1 MEKAINVGL
10 GRTIPDYFCPKSK
23 VKDLIPLGSHRHQ
36 GPVSKPVTHQEICM
50 KPIQPP
56 NHRPSYP
63 PLRQALTL
71 KRSDMDHRGKHSS
84 TCHPN
89 SPGVPRGTPG
99 SLTNSHSQVRKVQ
112 SAPISLNQ
120 SKDIRCSLGPGK
132 VNPLSPP
139 SNKSETPPLCKPST
153 PRSTS
158 EEDSHKGGPRGGCS
172 RPASQ
177 PRKLVVPTSHT
188 FISGQECHSLP
199 SSHSDH
205 WSPGSSLSRQHS
217 SQSPGDGMNK
227 LDNGCSVSPNM
238 QVFHVNCLP
247 KPKEHIS
254 LEQKRTPST
263 ERSTA
268 GGSRSLS
275 RKRNRNS
282 ESEDRDC
289 IGDQAK
295 RSCPPDT
302 RPQPMAGM
310 EPRPST
316 ASSQPL
322 RSQFSIGTKQVY
334 MKPSLSPTLKLQEW
348 LSPVKDG
355 IHYGQGMEEKG
366 KSPASTK
373 PVKHFL
379 QGQTRAP
386 SQGFRDRS
394 GNLQSGNTQGGSLTL
409 SLRMP
414 NKDVS
419 KTEIR
424 EGSSGKPVGS
434 IDHRASKL
442 TTSLSLGSPRSRGTE
457 QNKAAR
463 LRRTLIQQDEL
474 FTPDPVILVSNPS
487 PKSKKYC
494 SERSDGLSRS
504 VSSSAALPNSVE
516 AGSPSQMRQILKASS
531 SLVAPDPK
539 TLHSSLVKQGPC
551 KNGFVKLERI
561 PLSKINSLVTSGK
574 SLDASCMI
582 KDNSKLTNSPTFP
595 QVRQCEDESVQTETE
610 TKSTVSPKRNRPCRD
625 METTKGNP
633 SLHPSPLAPLARL
646 GGGEGQQMGREEDHL
661 DVELGLSLELDMDLS
676 QSSSSSSSEEDHLL
690 SLQEILDGSIKP
702 TDTPEK
708 GTLPEPGTPVLS
720 RCQSKLL
727 QLPVTSKGKP
737 VNYKNTLEQMLK
749 EKESNQRFKEIEM
762 KLLLSCKEDLL
773 RFKEEEEESKENMEE
788 AISKE
793 HKEFLLRF
801 SVVSSAIR
809 DLHPGEEIFC
819 LANFGRLFNQHT
831 LHFRQCN
838 VTPQGTAQKTLLWS
852 SPDQFRLLLGAGLLQ
867 AAYRSSPCPP
877 QVARRL
883 FQLMSVHSERRIS
896 NQILQALRD
905 IACSS
910 AEHTEVNKSSQFEVW
925 VPSISDVALV
935 FMNMG
940 VSFITL
946 FPLESLQPPF
956 TEGDLLEGI
965 HISTE
970 SLSCKKELSTFPEHN
985 VENVIKY
992 LSDVTALCPRA
1003 YCDTELLLLMTMVSR
1018 IGLEIQLTL
1027 LPTMDLSSL
1036 EHNLVNNMRDW
1047 DDMLPRICLA
1057 LSNLTEDH
1065 HNLRWLV
1072 QMLPDNTR
1080 GTQLRRHV
1088 SVAMIS
1094 KLLNHT
1100 CTYKPSKTEFQ
1111 LSDLQQYLPLMRP
1124 SALLKGM
1131 QLARSHRQREQE
1143 EDYDDSGSLDQQ
1155 AYYLCYSLLALANE
1169 ASNFEFFPPEQKN
1182 HLKYLC
1188 AQLEKHI
1195 KCDIRES
1202 EKCLYRS
1209 KVKDFVARI
1218 YTKWQVLLQ
1227 RTRPLQGKLYDYW
1240 QPLPEDMLVCSQESL
1255 SAQREGDIYR
1265 EREAKVEEAV
1275 TGGKEEVESEEY
1287 NIQEG
1292 REENDSSIEEED
1304 EKKTDSPANES
1315 NIDKEEMEEGHRK
1328 ERKDSL
1334 IAEEELQNVRKHDV
1348 LPKKDESLK
1357 DNEEDD
1363 PSPTSE
1369 ESEERMEL
1377 QEDLVEGRE
1386 PKKDI
1391 EVEEVEE
1398 ETQEKGKQWLSET
1411 IIT

>member
-1 MEKAINVGL
+1 MMSNLRLTE
-10 GRTIPDYFCPKSK
+10 YFTNA

-50 KPIQPP
+50 KPIQPS

-71 KRSDMDHRGKHSS
+71 KRSDMDHRGKRAS
-84 TCHPN
+84 TYHPN

-120 SKDIRCSLGPGK
+120 SKDIRCNFGPGIG
-132 VNPLSPP
+132 NPLSPP

-153 PRSTS
+153 PGSTS

-177 PRKLVVPTSHT
+177 PRKLVVPPSHT
-188 FISGQECHSLP
+188 FISGQEGHSLP

-227 LDNGCSVSPNM
+227 LDNGCSPSPNM
-238 QVFHVNCLP
+238 HVFLVNCLP

-254 LEQKRTPST
+254 LERKRTPST
-263 ERSTA
+263 ERCPA

-282 ESEDRDC
+282 ETEDRDC
-289 IGDQAK
+289 IGDQVK
-295 RSCPPDT
+295 RICPPDT
-302 RPQPMAGM
+302 KPQPMAGM
-310 EPRPST
+310 KPRPST

-355 IHYGQGMEEKG
+355 IRYGQGMEEKG
-366 KSPASTK
+366 ASPALTK
-373 PVKHFL
+373 PVKRLL
-379 QGQTRAP
+379 QGQTQAP
-386 SQGFRDRS
+386 SQAFRDRS
-394 GNLQSGNTQGGSLTL
+394 GNLQSGDTQGRSLTL

-419 KTEIR
+419 KTEIK
-424 EGSSGKPVGS
+424 GSSGKPLGS
-434 IDHRASKL
+434 IDPRASKL
-442 TTSLSLGSPRSRGTE
+442 TTSFSLGSRRSRGTE

-474 FTPDPVILVSNPS
+474 FTPDPVILVSNPA
-487 PKSKKYC
+487 PKSKKSC
-494 SERSDGLSRS
+494 SERSDCLSRS
-504 VSSSAALPNSVE
+504 VSSSAALPSSVG
-516 AGSPSQMRQILKASS
+516 AGSPSQITQILNASS

-539 TLHSSLVKQGPC
+539 TLHSSLVKQEPC

-574 SLDASCMI
+574 SLHASCMI
-582 KDNSKLTNSPTFP
+582 KDNPKLTNSPAFP
-595 QVRQCEDESVQTETE
+595 QIRQCEDESVQMETD
-610 TKSTVSPKRNRPCRD
+610 TKSTVCPRD
-625 METTKGNP
+625 MEKTKGTP
-633 SLHPSPLAPLARL
+633 SLHPSPLAPPARL
-646 GGGEGQQMGREEDHL
+646 GGGEGERMGREKDTL

-676 QSSSSSSSEEDHLL
+676 QSSSSSSEEDHLL

-727 QLPVTSKGKP
+727 PVKSKGKP

-838 VTPQGTAQKTLLWS
+838 VTPKGTAQKTLLWS

-883 FQLMSVHSERRIS
+883 FQLMSVYSERRIS

-970 SLSCKKELSTFPEHN
+970 SLSCKKDLSTFPEHN

-1047 DDMLPRICLA
+1047 ADMLPRICLA

-1100 CTYKPSKTEFQ
+1100 CTYKPTKTEFQ

-1131 QLARSHRQREQE
+1131 QLARSQRQREQE
-1143 EDYDDSGSLDQQ
+1143 EDYDDSGTLDQQ

-1182 HLKYLC
+1182 QLQYLC

-1255 SAQREGDIYR
+1255 SAQREGDMDR
-1265 EREAKVEEAV
+1265 EKEAKVGEAV
-1275 TGGKEEVESEEY
+1275 TGGQEESEEY

-1292 REENDSSIEEED
+1292 REENDLSIDEEED
-1304 EKKTDSPANES
+1304 EKKTDSPANVS
-1315 NIDKEEMEEGHRK
+1315 NIDKEEMEEGHREEGK
-1328 ERKDSL
+1328 LFDS
-1334 IAEEELQNVRKHDV
+1334 
-1348 LPKKDESLK
+1348 
-1357 DNEEDD
+1357 
-1363 PSPTSE
+1363 
-1369 ESEERMEL
+1369 
-1377 QEDLVEGRE
+1377 
-1386 PKKDI
+1386 
-1391 EVEEVEE
+1391 
-1398 ETQEKGKQWLSET
+1398 
-1411 IIT
+1411 